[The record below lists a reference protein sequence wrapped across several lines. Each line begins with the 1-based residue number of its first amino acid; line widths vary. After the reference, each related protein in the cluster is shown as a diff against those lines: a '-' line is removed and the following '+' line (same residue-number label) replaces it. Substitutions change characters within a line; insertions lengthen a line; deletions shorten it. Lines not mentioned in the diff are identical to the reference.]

1 MTMYTVQIESLGES
15 YPNSSEQTLLAGMER
30 LGRRGIPVGCRGGGC
45 GVCKV
50 HITAGEYRCKKMSR
64 AHVTAEEEAQGIVL
78 ACRCQ
83 PLSDI
88 ELSVVGKMKAAVFG
102 NKDKPPTA
110 EAAGGGKRT

>member
-1 MTMYTVQIESLGES
+1 MFTVQIESLGES

-30 LGRRGIPVGCRGGGC
+30 LGRSGIPVGCRGGGC

-50 HITAGEYRCKKMSR
+50 HITEGRYSCKKMSR
-64 AHVTAEEEAQGIVL
+64 AHVTVEEQAKGYVL

-88 ELSVVGKMKAAVFG
+88 RLTVVGKMKAAVFG
-102 NKDKPPTA
+102 DKQRPSPA
-110 EAAGGGKRT
+110 GEAGDGNRT